1 MIHAFL
7 NACGAEGPLL
17 LSTESP
23 GAPGGETRAFDL
35 PFVLVGRDPRSDLR
49 LSDREVSDRHAY
61 LQLVDGQVICV
72 DLGSRSGVYQAGKR
86 QRLAYLERDRAI
98 RIGPYRIRLL
108 AGDAPPAPVADP
120 PCAARV
126 LELAH
131 RSVSRSRCDLPK
143 GLALVGS
150 AADCQI
156 RLVDPSVSS
165 YHCSLVHTTQGVWV
179 VDLLGQGG
187 VRVNGQDVGYARLHE
202 GDALQVGHSVIR
214 LAPETAATPA
224 DSSWSGDDAP
234 VSTHPVPL
242 LRPLAV
248 PADSASSLL
257 AATDSSAAIAELAG
271 RMIGPMVSQFELMQ
285 QQMMDEFHQ
294 ARAMMFE
301 TFASLHQEQA
311 SFLSAE
317 LEEIRAL
324 SQELNGLRADLERQ
338 NRLLAERLPAASVP
352 STSTDLV
359 ISLSAPDPDAL
370 IESPRPIAA
379 SATRFKGGH
388 TPPLSTPPRSEPHS
402 RPVRA
407 HDEQAHA
414 KLCARIV
421 ALQNKQT
428 GRWEKVFSLLPN
440 FTPPKKKPAH

>member
-35 PFVLVGRDPRSDLR
+35 PFVLIGRDPRSDLR

-61 LQLVDGQVICV
+61 LQLVDGQLICI
-72 DLGSRSGVYQAGKR
+72 DLGSRSGVHQGGKR
-86 QRLAYLERDRAI
+86 QRLAYLERDRAV

-108 AGDAPPAPVADP
+108 GGDAAPAALADE
-120 PCAARV
+120 PCLPLV

-131 RSVSRSRCDLPK
+131 RSVSRSRCELPK

-150 AADCQI
+150 ASDCQI

-165 YHCSLVHTTQGVWV
+165 YHCSLVHTSRGVWV

-187 VRVNGQDVGYARLHE
+187 VRVNGQEVGYARLHE
-202 GDALQVGHSVIR
+202 GDALQVGHSIIR
-214 LAPETAATPA
+214 LAPEAEPTAA
-224 DSSWSGDDAP
+224 DSSWYGDDTPPIMA
-234 VSTHPVPL
+234 HPVPL
-242 LRPLAV
+242 LKPLAAQAAV
-248 PADSASSLL
+248 SPATL
-257 AATDSSAAIAELAG
+257 AAPASSAAIAELAE
-271 RMIGPMVSQFELMQ
+271 RMMGPMVSQFELMQ

-311 SFLSAE
+311 AFLSAE
-317 LEEIRAL
+317 LDEIRQL
-324 SQELNGLRADLERQ
+324 SQELQGLRADLERQ
-338 NRLLAERLPAASVP
+338 SRLLAERVPAATSP
-352 STSTDLV
+352 STDLV
-359 ISLSAPDPDAL
+359 IALSPPERDDAR
-370 IESPRPIAA
+370 ESAHPGAA
-379 SATRFKGGH
+379 KFKAGR
-388 TPPLSTPPRSEPHS
+388 TPPFSSPPRTEPHS
-402 RPVRA
+402 RPVRV
-407 HDEQAHA
+407 HDEGAHA

-421 ALQNKQT
+421 KLQHKQT
-428 GRWEKVFSLLPN
+428 SRWEKLFSLFPN
-440 FTPPKKKPAH
+440 LTPPKKPAH